1 MAFKKK
7 VQARILI
14 LLTLFFSVA
23 MAEPIARMTDKG
35 VIELGKTIAKQE
47 KAVEKALPSKFKKS
61 ILRGPTGELMV
72 KDYLSDLADAIK
84 HLNDRFTGQYSASAE
99 VTEILTRSSVMH
111 DYFQANPDVKGV
123 NEWDVYAGSL
133 QQLASA
139 YGEEFPLG
147 EDAAVRRIGDKE
159 LADAAKQASA
169 FANSFSKQ
177 LGKDT
182 KKIKSLKDPVKDAQ
196 EELKLISKVSKTLE
210 SNIKKGKPSTA
221 EAKQIMA
228 AVAEVED
235 VLELE
240 EMPESVLEA
249 WDDGS
254 RSIDKIEQAFAL

>member
-1 MAFKKK
+1 M
-7 VQARILI
+7 
-14 LLTLFFSVA
+14 S
-23 MAEPIARMTDKG
+23 DKG
-35 VIELGKTIAKQE
+35 VIELGKTISKQE
-47 KAVEKALPSKFKKS
+47 KAFEKALPSKFKKS

-111 DYFQANPDVKGV
+111 DYFQANPGVKGV

-159 LADAAKQASA
+159 LADAAKQTSA

-182 KKIKSLKDPVKDAQ
+182 KKIKPLKDPVKDAQ
-196 EELKLISKVSKTLE
+196 EALKLISKVSKTLE

-235 VLELE
+235 ILDLE
-240 EMPESVLEA
+240 EMPESTLET
-249 WDDGS
+249 WEEGV

>member
-1 MAFKKK
+1 M
-7 VQARILI
+7 
-14 LLTLFFSVA
+14 
-23 MAEPIARMTDKG
+23 
-35 VIELGKTIAKQE
+35 
-47 KAVEKALPSKFKKS
+47 
-61 ILRGPTGELMV
+61 
-72 KDYLSDLADAIK
+72 
-84 HLNDRFTGQYSASAE
+84 
-99 VTEILTRSSVMH
+99 
-111 DYFQANPDVKGV
+111 KGV

-235 VLELE
+235 ILELE
-240 EMPESVLEA
+240 EMPESLLEA